1 MNKDLDKKIDNIEY
15 NYLNLPA
22 KIHFQGTNKRI
33 EYVYDANGTKR
44 KKTVIDGSTT
54 KETNYIG
61 PFVYE
66 GTTDAFLNTEEG
78 RVVLKEG
85 GVNKTEYQYHLK
97 DHLGNVRLTF
107 TTVQRVSSYTA
118 SMEMEEASFETT
130 AFDNVEETRHTEML
144 FNHTDGGQNS
154 ARLNAAAGKV
164 MGPSLSL
171 QVKAGDTVRMEVHA
185 KYLDK
190 FKGSKTLPG
199 VASLIAASLI
209 AAPANEALNI
219 VNELQSVLASG
230 QVATFSDNDEIPK
243 AYLQYLYFDN
253 DYKFKKSGFRQVSE
267 QGKGDFE
274 TLTLEHV
281 AEEDGFMMMYVANE
295 TYEDLNVY
303 FDDLTVVHS
312 EGPVIRKDDYYPFGL
327 SYNTSTLGGAL
338 TNKYL
343 YNGKEFEGELG
354 LNWNDYGARM
364 YDAAI
369 GRFSTVDPL
378 ADQMRRYSPYNYAF
392 DNPIR
397 FIDPDGMAPRDIVLP
412 KGTST
417 EDTYTILGNLQKLT
431 NDKLVYSTQ
440 KDGTIRVKIASL
452 AKSGT
457 EDKVAGTNLIRS
469 LNSSDKVT
477 TIKIGTGGNSARPDS
492 RTASGKTDWTKS
504 MDGTGDNVTVN
515 FDPSSNPSIKTVDP
529 ETGNVSG
536 RSRPNQV
543 GLAHELIHGDHI
555 TSGNVDFTS
564 TNHTYQ
570 TAGGKVTQ
578 SIPNEE
584 ARTVGLKGVKKGDI
598 TENQIRKEQKQNP
611 RGAY

>member
-66 GTTDAFLNTEEG
+66 GTTDTFLNTEEG

-118 SMEMEEASFETT
+118 SMETEEASFETM
-130 AFDNVEETRHTEML
+130 AFDNVEETRHTDML
-144 FNHTDGGQNS
+144 FNHTEGGNSS
-154 ARLNAAAGKV
+154 ARLNAAQGKV
-164 MGPSLSL
+164 TGPSLSL
-171 QVKAGDTVRMEVHA
+171 QVKAGDTVRMEVQA

-190 FKGSKTLPG
+190 YKGSKTLPG

-209 AAPANEALNI
+209 AAPANEALNV

-295 TYEDLNVY
+295 TNEDLNVY

-364 YDAAI
+364 YDAAV
-369 GRFSTVDPL
+369 GRWFTVDPL
-378 ADQMRRYSPYNYAF
+378 ADQMRRHSPYNYAF

-397 FIDPDGMAPRDIVLP
+397 YIDPDGMKPLDTFKQDNDGRYSRVNNDGGSKFHTFINNNNTVTYVDLVKNTTVTVDNKLSQRNNENASKGSILKWAGRLNSVIETASDSKASKIAGPLITTTSIANELITTDFSNQEDISNFVE
-412 KGTST
+412 ST
-417 EDTYTILGNLQKLT
+417 VQDLVESTPILGPGFGLIMDNAKKEDGIMNTQNL
-431 NDKLVYSTQ
+431 
-440 KDGTIRVKIASL
+440 
-452 AKSGT
+452 
-457 EDKVAGTNLIRS
+457 
-469 LNSSDKVT
+469 
-477 TIKIGTGGNSARPDS
+477 
-492 RTASGKTDWTKS
+492 TKS
-504 MDGTGDNVTVN
+504 YEQSHNQN
-515 FDPSSNPSIKTVDP
+515 KKLYQRILELNQPKKENKESN
-529 ETGNVSG
+529 
-536 RSRPNQV
+536 
-543 GLAHELIHGDHI
+543 
-555 TSGNVDFTS
+555 
-564 TNHTYQ
+564 
-570 TAGGKVTQ
+570 
-578 SIPNEE
+578 
-584 ARTVGLKGVKKGDI
+584 
-598 TENQIRKEQKQNP
+598 QN
-611 RGAY
+611 